1 MEDTF
6 KNLKFFLFGDY
17 FMCLWTGGAMVFIG
31 WIFIQKEI
39 EYNNKC
45 KEDKNSRRAETRK
58 EKKMKK
64 VELLGEVEGSLEV
77 GQVVQ
82 ATYEEVERFN
92 EVSGDSGQW
101 LERVYHGEFQELDGE
116 KIMWYE
122 VHELTEE

>member
-1 MEDTF
+1 
-6 KNLKFFLFGDY
+6 
-17 FMCLWTGGAMVFIG
+17 
-31 WIFIQKEI
+31 
-39 EYNNKC
+39 
-45 KEDKNSRRAETRK
+45 
-58 EKKMKK
+58 MKK